1 LSENVICP
9 RCNEYGKLE
18 NHHKDYYRINH
29 DKMSKGLRKVKRCYL
44 GSLKKA
50 LRNLTSVSMIRDD
63 ILDPVLVSELKDAIS
78 EERKEH
84 TKKIKDSEYGTLI
97 SAIIQASKKYGHWK
111 SDTHKLTKQDN
122 CPHCKKT
129 IQYEFERIG
138 PYQRLKKNI
147 TSFSIGK
154 GSVYKT
160 SRMKEL

>member
-18 NHHKDYYRINH
+18 NHDKDYYRINH

-44 GSLKKA
+44 GSLEKA
-50 LRNLTSVSMIRDD
+50 LKNLTSVSIVRDD

-84 TKKIKDSEYGTLI
+84 AKKIKDSEYGSLI
-97 SAIIQASKKYGHWK
+97 TSIIQASRKFGHWK
-111 SDTHKLTKQDN
+111 SVRHRLTKQDT
-122 CPHCKKT
+122 CPYCKKN
-129 IQYEFERIG
+129 IQYEFTRIG
-138 PYQRLKKNI
+138 PLRPPKKNI
-147 TSFSIGK
+147 ENFTIGK